1 MKTTQ
6 SIFTMEMVNEVIVMK
21 LPEAKA
27 YALEKIADSDGVKEI
42 TKTKARLA
50 VNKARSTSNLALTM
64 SNWILAHPTEGLK
77 VG

>member
-6 SIFTMEMVNEVIVMK
+6 SIFTMEMVNQVVVMK

-27 YALEKIADSDGVKEI
+27 LALEAIADSDSAKEI

-50 VNKARSTSNLALTM
+50 VNKARSTNALALTM

-77 VG
+77 VS